1 MAQDVC
7 KRHKAPFVVLVALC
21 ENISDRFLDQKI
33 HRTWCLHESLN
44 FGSQCAWKISDPI
57 PIPSAAPTNMSDD
70 Q

>member
-44 FGSQCAWKISDPI
+44 FGSQCAWKI
-57 PIPSAAPTNMSDD
+57 
-70 Q
+70 